1 MPQPDT
7 IGGHGFPIGPF
18 DESHPRA
25 IDPLVFGLL
34 DDGGFDHL
42 LRRIKIDGCLVSR
55 SFATSDGRAVCIRV
69 SEADM
74 VSKPSK
80 AGGDDLR
87 F

>member
-1 MPQPDT
+1 MAYSFNAEIKQ
-7 IGGHGFPIGPF
+7 ISF
-18 DESHPRA
+18 EM
-25 IDPLVFGLL
+25 VFFL
-34 DDGGFDHL
+34 GGFFFFFFWLQLMSISLD
-42 LRRIKIDGCLVSR
+42 VMV
-55 SFATSDGRAVCIRV
+55 AVCIRV